1 MAKQFLDEDGVR
13 QVWSA
18 TKARFLDKTI
28 TTAQTVAG
36 DVTHKGNLTTEKQL
50 KGLTVIGTSGIQV
63 GNSTITSAA
72 GTHNFELPSA
82 AGGTLAL
89 KGDIPEGVVTAT
101 GDNTFTGSNTFTQGV
116 NTASAEGNTV
126 YDDGKILITRQGKTS
141 TINIPTPTGT
151 NTMLTTA
158 DKGANGGVASLN
170 GEGKVPA
177 AQLPSYV
184 DDVREYA
191 SKDKF
196 PSTGEAGVIYIALDT
211 NKTYRWGAT
220 TYVEISPSLALGETA
235 DTAYAGNKGKA
246 NADAIKELQTTKLNI
261 GATPSVDSVR
271 VKNKSGAD
279 TLVEYSSGATA
290 NTIVRRGSK
299 GEVLLRQLEDGE
311 AYLNWEAVPYNFI
324 NVNYASLVG
333 NNNFSG
339 DNTFAGQATFSGS
352 IPESKNP
359 YGNGFKATNTDT
371 NHSTEY
377 NDGSILNGTK
387 KLTLPTIGG
396 TIALLSDIP
405 SHADYAKLSGN
416 NTFTGTNVFN
426 QGIFSNGDVIT
437 HLFEATDGVKKIWK
451 VGNPNTFMS
460 IVRDANA
467 NDEYFQFQIGNK
479 DGDILGSLTL
489 EGYGTSGGVKFTS
502 PGDIYWDSLET
513 GLFQVLNGAEKIF
526 QISATNKEVVSNVN
540 IDVPDQ
546 TQAGYAPSAN
556 QLVSKKYCDSAYGTE
571 AIPEATL
578 AKILV

>member
-18 TKARFLDKTI
+18 TKSRFLDKTI
-28 TTAQTVAG
+28 TTAQNVAG
-36 DVTHKGNLTTEKQL
+36 DVTYKGNLTTEKQL

-82 AGGTLAL
+82 ASGTLAL

-116 NTASAEGNTV
+116 NTSSAEGNTLYV
-126 YDDGKILITRQGKTS
+126 DGKILITRQGKTS

-246 NADAIKELQTTKLNI
+246 NADAIKELQTTKLDI

-279 TLVEYSSGATA
+279 TLVEYTSGATA
-290 NTIVRRGSK
+290 NAIVRRGSK

-324 NVNYASLVG
+324 NVNYASLNG
-333 NNNFSG
+333 TNNFTG
-339 DNTFAGQATFSGS
+339 VNDFAGQVTFSGS
-352 IPESKNP
+352 IPESKNQF
-359 YGNGFKATNTDT
+359 GLGFKATNTDT

-377 NDGSILNGTK
+377 NDGSIINGTK

-416 NTFTGTNVFN
+416 NTFAGTNVFQ

-437 HLFEATDGVKKIWK
+437 KLFEAADGVKKIWK

-479 DGDILGSLTL
+479 DGDVLGNLTL

-502 PGDIYWDSLET
+502 TGDIYWDNLET
-513 GLFQVLNGAEKIF
+513 GIFQVLNGTEKIF

-578 AKILV
+578 TKILV

>member
-13 QVWSA
+13 QIWSA

-63 GNSTITSAA
+63 GNSTITSPS

-82 AGGTLAL
+82 ASGTLAL

-126 YDDGKILITRQGKTS
+126 YGDGKILITRQGKTS

-170 GEGKVPA
+170 DEGKVPA

-191 SKDKF
+191 SKEKF
-196 PSTGEAGVIYIALDT
+196 PSKGEAGVIYIALDT

-246 NADAIKELQTTKLNI
+246 NADAIKELQTTKLDI

-290 NTIVRRGSK
+290 NAIVRRGSK
-299 GEVLLRQLEDGE
+299 GEVLLRQLEDNE
-311 AYLNWEAVPYNFI
+311 TYFNWEAVPYNFI
-324 NVNYASLVG
+324 NANYASLNG
-333 NNNFSG
+333 T
-339 DNTFAGQATFSGS
+339 NTFTGVNDFTDQVTFLGS
-352 IPESKNP
+352 MPESKNP
-359 YGNGFKATNTDT
+359 FGSGFKATNTDT

-377 NDGSILNGTK
+377 NDGSILHGTK
-387 KLTLPTIGG
+387 ILRLPTKGG

-405 SHADYAKLSGN
+405 SHADYAKLSAN
-416 NTFTGTNVFN
+416 NTFTG
-426 QGIFSNGDVIT
+426 S
-437 HLFEATDGVKKIWK
+437 
-451 VGNPNTFMS
+451 NTFMQAVA
-460 IVRDANA
+460 IATTGNTGAVYGDAG
-467 NDEYFQFQIGNK
+467 ISVTK
-479 DGDILGSLTL
+479 SP
-489 EGYGTSGGVKFTS
+489 TSQ
-502 PGDIYWDSLET
+502 Y
-513 GLFQVLNGAEKIF
+513 
-526 QISATNKEVVSNVN
+526 NVTF
-540 IDVPDQ
+540 P
-546 TQAGYAPSAN
+546 TQAGTL
-556 QLVSKKYCDSAYGTE
+556 LVDADIG
-571 AIPEATL
+571 AIPESEL

>member
-1 MAKQFLDEDGVR
+1 
-13 QVWSA
+13 
-18 TKARFLDKTI
+18 
-28 TTAQTVAG
+28 
-36 DVTHKGNLTTEKQL
+36 
-50 KGLTVIGTSGIQV
+50 
-63 GNSTITSAA
+63 
-72 GTHNFELPSA
+72 
-82 AGGTLAL
+82 
-89 KGDIPEGVVTAT
+89 
-101 GDNTFTGSNTFTQGV
+101 
-116 NTASAEGNTV
+116 
-126 YDDGKILITRQGKTS
+126 
-141 TINIPTPTGT
+141 
-151 NTMLTTA
+151 MLTTA

-290 NTIVRRGSK
+290 NAIVRRGSK

-339 DNTFAGQATFSGS
+339 DNTFAGQVTFSGS

-387 KLTLPTIGG
+387 KLTLPTVGG
-396 TIALLSDIP
+396 TIALTSDIP

-416 NTFTGTNVFN
+416 NTFTGTNVFQ

-437 HLFEATDGVKKIWK
+437 KLFEATDGVKKIWK

-479 DGDILGSLTL
+479 DGDVLGSFAL
-489 EGYGTSGGVKFTS
+489 EGYGTSGG
-502 PGDIYWDSLET
+502 
-513 GLFQVLNGAEKIF
+513 
-526 QISATNKEVVSNVN
+526 
-540 IDVPDQ
+540 
-546 TQAGYAPSAN
+546 
-556 QLVSKKYCDSAYGTE
+556 
-571 AIPEATL
+571 
-578 AKILV
+578 

>member
-13 QVWSA
+13 QVWGA

-82 AGGTLAL
+82 ASGTLAL
-89 KGDIPEGVVTAT
+89 KGDIPEGVVTET

-279 TLVEYSSGATA
+279 TLVEYSSSATA
-290 NTIVRRGSK
+290 NAIARRGAK
-299 GEVLLRQLEDGE
+299 GELYVRALGTNDSY
-311 AYLNWEAVPYNFI
+311 ANNEAVPLSHI
-324 NVNYASLVG
+324 DGNYASLVG

-339 DNTFAGQATFSGS
+339 DNTFAGQVTFSGS
-352 IPESKNP
+352 MTESRNP
-359 YGNGFKATNTDT
+359 YGLGFKATNTNT

-416 NTFTGTNVFN
+416 NTFTGTNVFQ

-437 HLFEATDGVKKIWK
+437 NLFEATDGVKKIWK

-460 IVRDANA
+460 IARDANA

-479 DGDILGSLTL
+479 DGDVLGSLTL

-502 PGDIYWDSLET
+502 TGDIYWDSLET
-513 GLFQVLNGAEKIF
+513 GLFQVINGAEKIF

-556 QLVSKKYCDSAYGTE
+556 QLVSKKYCDGAYGTE

>member
-1 MAKQFLDEDGVR
+1 M
-13 QVWSA
+13 
-18 TKARFLDKTI
+18 
-28 TTAQTVAG
+28 
-36 DVTHKGNLTTEKQL
+36 
-50 KGLTVIGTSGIQV
+50 
-63 GNSTITSAA
+63 
-72 GTHNFELPSA
+72 
-82 AGGTLAL
+82 
-89 KGDIPEGVVTAT
+89 
-101 GDNTFTGSNTFTQGV
+101 
-116 NTASAEGNTV
+116 
-126 YDDGKILITRQGKTS
+126 
-141 TINIPTPTGT
+141 
-151 NTMLTTA
+151 
-158 DKGANGGVASLN
+158 N

-246 NADAIKELQTTKLNI
+246 NADAIKELQTTKLDI

-290 NTIVRRGSK
+290 NAIVRRGSK
-299 GEVLLRQLEDGE
+299 GEVLLRQLEDGD
-311 AYLNWEAVPYNFI
+311 AYSNWEAVPYNFI
-324 NVNYASLVG
+324 NANYASLNG
-333 NNNFSG
+333 TNNFTG
-339 DNTFAGQATFSGS
+339 VNDFTDQVTFSGS
-352 IPESKNP
+352 MPESKNQ
-359 YGNGFKATNTDT
+359 YGLGFKATNNDT

-416 NTFTGTNVFN
+416 NTFAGTNVFN

-437 HLFEATDGVKKIWK
+437 KLFEAADGVKKIWK
-451 VGNPNTFMS
+451 VGNPNTFIS

-479 DGDILGSLTL
+479 DADVLGSLTL
-489 EGYGTSGGVKFTS
+489 EGYGTNGGVKFTS
-502 PGDIYWDSLET
+502 PGDIYWDNLAT
-513 GLFQVLNGAEKIF
+513 GLFQVLNGTEKIF

-556 QLVSKKYCDSAYGTE
+556 QLVSKKYCDSAYVTE
-571 AIPEATL
+571 AIPESELT
-578 AKILV
+578 KILV

>member
-13 QVWSA
+13 QIWNAIKS
-18 TKARFLDKTI
+18 KFLDKTI

-36 DVTHKGNLTTEKQL
+36 DVTYKGNLTTEKQL
-50 KGLTVIGTSGIQV
+50 KGLTVIGTNGIQV

-82 AGGTLAL
+82 ASGTLAL

-126 YDDGKILITRQGKTS
+126 YTDGKILVTRQGETS
-141 TINIPTPTGT
+141 TILIPTPSGT

-158 DKGANGGVASLN
+158 DKGANNGVASL
-170 GEGKVPA
+170 GGDGKVPA

-191 SKDKF
+191 SKEKF
-196 PSTGEAGVIYIALDT
+196 PAKGEAGVIYIALDT

-246 NADAIKELQTTKLNI
+246 NADAIKTLQTTKLDI

-271 VKNKSGAD
+271 VKNKSGVDA
-279 TLVEYSSGATA
+279 LVEYTSGATPNA
-290 NTIVRRGSK
+290 IVRRGSK
-299 GEVLLRQLEDGE
+299 GEVLLRQLEDNE
-311 AYLNWEAVPYNFI
+311 TYFDWEAVPYNFI
-324 NVNYASLVG
+324 NANYASLNG
-333 NNNFSG
+333 TNNFTG
-339 DNTFAGQATFSGS
+339 VNDFTDQVTFLGAM
-352 IPESKNP
+352 PESKNP
-359 YGNGFKATNTDT
+359 FGSGFKATNTDT

-377 NDGSILNGTK
+377 NGGSILNGTK
-387 KLTLPTIGG
+387 ILRLPNKGG

-416 NTFTGTNVFN
+416 NTFTGSNIFN

-437 HLFEATDGVKKIWK
+437 KLFEATDGVKNIWK

-467 NDEYFQFQIGNK
+467 TNEYFSFQIGNK
-479 DGDILGSLTL
+479 DGDVLGSLAL
-489 EGYGTSGGVKFTS
+489 EGYGASGGVKFSS
-502 PGDIYWDSLET
+502 PGDIYWDNLAT
-513 GLFQVLNGAEKIF
+513 GLFQVLNGTEKIF
-526 QISATNKEVVSNVN
+526 QISATDKEVVSNVN

-546 TQAGYAPSAN
+546 TQAGYSPSAN
-556 QLVSKKYCDSAYGTE
+556 QLVSKKYCDNAYGTE

-578 AKILV
+578 TKILV